1 MSVKMRG
8 VFRVVIWLV
17 VGAVIG
23 VAFGFLVGWVI
34 WPIEFTEAD
43 PTVLEEGYQRDY
55 TVMIAAAYELN
66 GDLALAQRRLGTLG
80 MGDSDGWLLSVT
92 VDHILGQ
99 GDEGEIRHLVRLAD
113 DLGLASP
120 LMAPYLSKPGSS
132 PASGVEP
139 GGDQ

>member
-1 MSVKMRG
+1 MSGRLRG
-8 VFRVVIWLV
+8 VLRVVVWLL

-43 PTVLEEGYQRDY
+43 PTVLEDSYQRDY

-66 GDLALAQRRLGTLG
+66 GDLPQAQRRLASLGT
-80 MGDSDGWLLSVT
+80 GDGDGWLLTVT

-99 GDEGEIRHLVRLAD
+99 GEEGEIRQLVRLAD

-120 LMAPYLSKPGSS
+120 LMAPYLDGSESNPGSG
-132 PASGVEP
+132 AEP
-139 GGDQ
+139 GADQ